1 MSELIC
7 FCRNEYM
14 PLNSAALPVN
24 DLGLQRG
31 YGIFDFLRVTDGVPM
46 FIEDHLDRFF
56 FSAEQMRLPVGYTK
70 QELETIIQKLI
81 VQNGLQHA
89 GIRILLTGG
98 PSPDGYAISAPVLS
112 ILEQPMTPP
121 ADEIL
126 NPGFRLITH
135 QHRRQFPQVKTTDY
149 LMAVWLNPQ
158 VKAAGADD
166 VLYHLDGMISECPR
180 SNIFIVNEAGVL
192 ITPNQHILPGIT
204 RKQLLQVAQAA
215 GISIEQRAITPEE
228 LFAAKEVF
236 ITSSTKRLIPVY
248 AIDQQQYAPYTDDSV
263 TGKLYQAFMAH
274 EQRYKLRIRP
284 LAISQ

>member
-1 MSELIC
+1 MNEMIC

-14 PLNSAALPVN
+14 PLHSAAIPVN

-46 FIEDHLDRFF
+46 FIEDHLDRFI
-56 FSAEQMRLPVGYTK
+56 FSAEQMRLPVGYNK
-70 QELETIIQKLI
+70 QQLETIILKLI
-81 VQNGLQHA
+81 QQNGLEHA

-98 PSPDGYAISAPVLS
+98 PSPDGYTISAPVLS
-112 ILEQPMTPP
+112 MLEQPMASP

-126 NPGFRLITH
+126 NPGFRLITY

-166 VLYHLDGMISECPR
+166 VLYYLDGMISECPR
-180 SNIFIVNEAGVL
+180 SNIFMVNDAGVL
-192 ITPNQHILPGIT
+192 ITPDQHILPGIT
-204 RKQLLQVAQAA
+204 RKQLLQVAQAT
-215 GISIEQRAITPEE
+215 GIPVEQRTVTPEE
-228 LFAAKEVF
+228 LFSAKEVF

-248 AIDQQQYAPYTDDSV
+248 AIGEQQYARYTDDSV
-263 TGKLYQAFMAH
+263 TGKLYRAFMEH
-274 EQRYKLRIRP
+274 EKKYKLRKG
-284 LAISQ
+284 S